1 MSDLRMAGGRD
12 IAQIPLR
19 ERTFPVAVGSMVS
32 CKVLWDLLL
41 LLVGGHGLLEKALLK
56 P

>member
-1 MSDLRMAGGRD
+1 MSDHRVAGGRD

-19 ERTFPVAVGSMVS
+19 ERTCPVAVGSVVS
-32 CKVLWDLLL
+32 RKVLWDRLL
-41 LLVGGHGLLEKALLK
+41 LLVGGHGLLEQPLLK